1 MATEWIS
8 PTWRM
13 PEESNQSKF
22 ENYSL
27 NFNGSDNR
35 IQIPCTELNGSTN
48 CTISFWAKINYAADS
63 EATVSTSFN

>member
-13 PEESNQSKF
+13 PEVSNQSKF

-27 NFNGSDNR
+27 
-35 IQIPCTELNGSTN
+35 
-48 CTISFWAKINYAADS
+48 
-63 EATVSTSFN
+63 